1 MKLLVIGNTVVDTID
16 FNGKITTKPGG
27 IFYTVTA
34 LNNFKELQ
42 DKISLI
48 TAIDKKHY
56 FLFEEEYEK
65 LDERIFDNVE
75 SVPKV
80 WLKVEKHSERHEKY
94 ENINQNLSF
103 NIKDLNLYDGIL
115 INMIT
120 GFDINLQQLKE
131 IRKSYKGIIYF
142 DVHTFSRGLDKDF
155 KRYFRVIPDFNE
167 WAENLDI
174 VQVNKNEL
182 FTLSAK
188 KYEEEIIGEMLGYGI
203 KYLIVTLEE
212 KGARIFF
219 KKDNKVKSIY
229 QTAIKVDINNKI
241 GCGDVFGAVFFYS
254 YISQRFNNIDNVL
267 RLANIAAGCIA
278 SYKELDE
285 FMNLKKDVLSR
296 YN

>member
-16 FNGKITTKPGG
+16 FNGEIAVKPGG
-27 IFYTVTA
+27 IFYTITA
-34 LNNFKELQ
+34 LNNFKEKQ
-42 DKISLI
+42 DKISLV

-56 FLFEEEYEK
+56 LLFENEYKK
-65 LDERIFDNVE
+65 LDEKIFENVE

-120 GFDINLQQLKE
+120 GFDIALKQLKE
-131 IRKSYKGIIYF
+131 IRKNYNGIIYF

-155 KRYFRVIPDFNE
+155 KRNFRAIPGFNE

-174 VQVNKNEL
+174 VQVNKSEL
-182 FTLSAK
+182 LTLSEK
-188 KYEEEIIGEMLGYGI
+188 KNEEEIIKEVLSYGI

-212 KGARIFF
+212 KGAKIFF
-219 KKDNKVKSIY
+219 KENDEVKSIY
-229 QTAIKVDINNKI
+229 QPAIKVDINNKI

-254 YISQRFNNIDNVL
+254 YISQGFKNIDNAL
-267 RLANIAAGCIA
+267 RLANIAAGCTA
-278 SYKELDE
+278 SYKEFDE
-285 FMNLKKDVLSR
+285 FINLKKDVLSR